1 MRKNL
6 LPVLA
11 LLTGTLFLFLGN
23 GLHSLLMPM
32 RGATEG
38 YSETVLGFFGTSWAA
53 GFVLGCIF
61 ARRLVKRIG
70 HVRAF
75 SGFISIIAIT
85 ALATG
90 IYVDPTFWILSRAI
104 TGFSSA
110 ATAMIIESWLNE
122 RATNES
128 RGMIFSFYISITLLG
143 VVGGQ
148 MTVAFADIKMQTLFL
163 MAGIYYCFAMLP
175 TLVSNAQSPAPLNE
189 IKLDLVALYKNSPVS
204 FIGILL
210 VGIANGAWGTLG
222 AVFGAKA
229 GLSTGDIALMM
240 TITIFAGAAMQIP
253 AGRMSDRMD
262 RRYVLAILSAVAFLA
277 GFQLL
282 VIQPTNVMTL
292 LILIGV
298 YGATANALYPIAV
311 AHANDFAKSSDFVAI
326 SGGLLLLY
334 GIGTVIG
341 PTVGGPVMQN
351 LGPYSLFGVTAIA
364 HVLIVA
370 YAILRSRRRAP
381 VPVGE
386 RDSYQSVSS
395 GTTVTPESLALNP
408 RAAPLPEE
416 AVVAEAAPVV
426 EPAPAAQAATD
437 EALPAEDDKAN
448 LGPGKPTAEPA

>member
-1 MRKNL
+1 MRQNL
-6 LPVLA
+6 FSVLA

-32 RGATEG
+32 RGASEG
-38 YSETVLGFFGTSWAA
+38 YSETILGFFGTSWAA

-90 IYVDPTFWILSRAI
+90 VVVDQNFWLLSRAI

-128 RGMIFSFYISITLLG
+128 RGMIFSFYISITLFG

-148 MTVAFADIKMQTLFL
+148 MTVALADIQTQTLFL

-175 TLVSNAQSPAPLNE
+175 TLVSNAETPKPLSE
-189 IKLDLVALYKNSPVS
+189 VSLDLVALYRNSPVS
-204 FIGILL
+204 FVGILL

-229 GLSTGDIALMM
+229 GLSAGDIALMM

-262 RRYVLAILSAVAFLA
+262 RRYVLAILSGVAFLA

-282 VIQPTNVMTL
+282 AVQPENVMTL

-341 PTVGGPVMQN
+341 PSVGGPVMQY
-351 LGPYSLFGVTAIA
+351 LGPYFLFAVTALA
-364 HVLIVA
+364 HLSIVSYALI
-370 YAILRSRRRAP
+370 RSRMRAP

-395 GTTVTPESLALNP
+395 GTTVTPESLTLNP
-408 RAAPLPEE
+408 RAQPLPEG
-416 AVVAEAAPVV
+416 ADAGNVAPGEKGM
-426 EPAPAAQAATD
+426 EPA
-437 EALPAEDDKAN
+437 
-448 LGPGKPTAEPA
+448 

>member
-1 MRKNL
+1 MRQNL
-6 LPVLA
+6 LSVLA
-11 LLTGTLFLFLGN
+11 LLTGTLFLYLGN

-32 RGATEG
+32 RGTVEG

-61 ARRLVKRIG
+61 ARRLVKRVG

-90 IYVDPTFWILSRAI
+90 IIVDPTFWILSRAM
-104 TGFSSA
+104 TGFSAA

-148 MTVAFADIKMQTLFL
+148 MTVALADIKMQTLFL

-175 TLVSNAQSPAPLNE
+175 TLVSNAQTPKPLNE
-189 IKLDLVALYKNSPVS
+189 VKLDLVALYRNSPVS
-204 FIGILL
+204 FVGILL
-210 VGIANGAWGTLG
+210 VGIANGTWGTLG

-229 GLSTGDIALMM
+229 GLATGDIALMM

-262 RRYVLAILSAVAFLA
+262 RRYVLAILSGVAFIA

-282 VIQPTNVMTL
+282 IIQPANVMTL

-311 AHANDFAKSSDFVAI
+311 AHANDFARSSDFVAI

-341 PTVGGPVMQN
+341 PTVGGPVMQY
-351 LGPYSLFGVTAIA
+351 LGPYSLFAVTAFSHA
-364 HVLIVA
+364 LIVA

-408 RAAPLPEE
+408 RAQPLPE
-416 AVVAEAAPVV
+416 AEADANV
-426 EPAPAAQAATD
+426 EPAGS
-437 EALPAEDDKAN
+437 E
-448 LGPGKPTAEPA
+448 EPAK

>member
-1 MRKNL
+1 MRQNL
-6 LPVLA
+6 FSVLA

-32 RGATEG
+32 RGAVEG
-38 YSETVLGFFGTSWAA
+38 YSEIVLGFFGTSWAA

-90 IYVDPTFWILSRAI
+90 IVVDPTFWILSRAV

-148 MTVAFADIKMQTLFL
+148 MTVAFADINVQTLFL

-175 TLVSNAQSPAPLNE
+175 TLVSNAQTPKPLSE
-189 IKLDLVALYKNSPVS
+189 VKLDLVALYRNSPVS
-204 FIGILL
+204 FFGILL

-229 GLSTGDIALMM
+229 GLSTGDVALMM

-262 RRYVLAILSAVAFLA
+262 RRYVLAILSGVAFIA
-277 GFQLL
+277 GFQLFI
-282 VIQPTNVMTL
+282 IQPGNVMTL

-298 YGATANALYPIAV
+298 YGAAANALYPIAV

-351 LGPYSLFGVTAIA
+351 LGPYSLFAVTALSHI
-364 HVLIVA
+364 LIVA
-370 YAILRSRRRAP
+370 YALIRSRMRAP
-381 VPVGE
+381 VPVGA

-395 GTTVTPESLALNP
+395 GTTVTPESLSLNP
-408 RAAPLPEE
+408 RAQPLPE
-416 AVVAEAAPVV
+416 AEAETNV
-426 EPAPAAQAATD
+426 ESV
-437 EALPAEDDKAN
+437 KN
-448 LGPGKPTAEPA
+448 GAEPA